1 MSQPNVGKPVIKPI
15 KSNHCLDRLTID
27 LMDFRGNS
35 DGEYKWILQMKDNF
49 SRFVWVYP
57 LKNKEAASVEAVLS
71 TWFKLNGYPLKV

>member
-1 MSQPNVGKPVIKPI
+1 
-15 KSNHCLDRLTID
+15 
-27 LMDFRGNS
+27 
-35 DGEYKWILQMKDNF
+35 MKDHF